1 MTTIVEDV
9 LPGFEELAPP
19 LDEAEALVEAD
30 RCLECGVRH
39 ANAPCLVACPAGV
52 DVPAFVAAI
61 ARADHEEAAR
71 FIFREN
77 LLGGTCA
84 RVCPVEE
91 LCVGACVL
99 PHDGGRPIA
108 IGRLQRF
115 AADAALAAD
124 LPLRE
129 RLPYN
134 WHDVAVIGAGPA
146 GLACAGELGARGYH
160 VTVFDE
166 RREPGGLARYAIAPY
181 RQVREPLPAEA
192 RLLMEL
198 GVSLELGLGVDSR
211 EALAQ
216 LEADFD
222 AIVLACGMGDDAESG
237 CPGSELDGVWRSLP
251 FIERIKTGEPPAVG
265 RSVAVVG
272 GGNTAVDVARE
283 AIRLGA
289 SDVTMLYR
297 RTRDEMPAYP
307 HEVAE
312 AEAEGVR
319 FSWLTIPVRYVGDE
333 RLVAV
338 ECRRA
343 QLGEPDASGRRR
355 PQEVPGSEFLLRV
368 DTVVEA
374 IGQRPRAD
382 FLGWIDGL
390 ELDGG
395 RIAVD
400 PETGRTGNPK
410 YFAAGDAVN
419 GGATVVEA
427 VRSAKVVAGAID
439 GWLGSLA

>member
-1 MTTIVEDV
+1 MTIVADA

-19 LDEAEALVEAD
+19 LTEREALIEAD

-39 ANAPCLVACPAGV
+39 AAAPCLVACPASV
-52 DVPAFVAAI
+52 DVPGFVAAI
-61 ARADHEEAAR
+61 AGGDHHEAAR
-71 FIFREN
+71 IIFREN

-99 PHDGGRPIA
+99 PHEGSPPIA

-115 AADAALAAD
+115 AADEALAAD

-129 RLPYN
+129 RAPYN

-166 RREPGGLARYAIAPY
+166 RPEPGGLARYAIAPY
-181 RQVREPLPAEA
+181 RQVREPLPEEA
-192 RLLMEL
+192 RLLLEL
-198 GVSLELGLGVDSR
+198 GVSLELGLPVASP
-211 EALAQ
+211 EALAE
-216 LEADFD
+216 LEQEFD
-222 AIVLACGMGDDAESG
+222 AIVIACGMGEDSDAG
-237 CPGSELDGVWRSLP
+237 CPGSELAGVWRSLP
-251 FIERIKTGEPPAVG
+251 FIERIKTGEPPTVG

-283 AIRLGA
+283 AVRLGA
-289 SDVTMLYR
+289 SEVTMLYR
-297 RTRDEMPAYP
+297 RTRAEMPAYA

-312 AEAEGVR
+312 AEAEGIR
-319 FSWLTIPVRYVGDE
+319 FSWLTIPVRYLGTE
-333 RLVAV
+333 RVEAI
-338 ECRRA
+338 ECRLA
-343 QLGEPDASGRRR
+343 ELGPPDASGRRR
-355 PQEVPGSEFLLRV
+355 PVEVPGSEFVLAV

-374 IGQRPRAD
+374 IGQRPRAE
-382 FLGWIDGL
+382 FLAWIDGL

-395 RIAVD
+395 KVLID
-400 PETGRTGNPK
+400 PETRRTGNPK

-427 VRSAKVVAGAID
+427 VRAAKVAARGID
-439 GWLGSLA
+439 AWLGSLP

>member
-1 MTTIVEDV
+1 MTTVTDA

-19 LDEAEALVEAD
+19 LDEREALLEAD

-39 ANAPCLVACPAGV
+39 ASAPCVVACPANV
-52 DVPAFVAAI
+52 DVPSFVAAI
-61 ARADHEEAAR
+61 ARGDQEEAAR
-71 FIFREN
+71 IIFREN

-99 PHDGGRPIA
+99 PHEGMPPIA

-124 LPLRE
+124 LPLRD

-134 WHDVAVIGAGPA
+134 WHDVAVIGGGPA

-166 RREPGGLARYAIAPY
+166 RPEPGGLARYAIAPY
-181 RQVREPLPAEA
+181 RQVREPLPDEA

-198 GVSLELGLGVDSR
+198 GVSLELGIGIDSPA
-211 EALAQ
+211 ALAQ
-216 LEADFD
+216 LEQDFD
-222 AIVLACGMGDDAESG
+222 AIVIACGMGEDADSG
-237 CPGSELDGVWRSLP
+237 CPGSELEGVWHSLP
-251 FIERIKTGEPPAVG
+251 FIERIKIGDPPVVG
-265 RSVAVVG
+265 RAVAVVG
-272 GGNTAVDVARE
+272 GGNTAIDVARE
-283 AIRLGA
+283 AVRLGA
-289 SDVTMLYR
+289 ADVTMLYR
-297 RTRDEMPAYP
+297 RTREEMPAYR

-312 AEAEGVR
+312 AESEGVR
-319 FSWLTIPVRYVGDE
+319 FSWLTIPVRYVGRD
-333 RLVAV
+333 RLEAV

-343 QLGEPDASGRRR
+343 EFGEPDASGRRR
-355 PQEVPGSEFLLRV
+355 PREVPGSEFLV
-368 DTVVEA
+368 PADTVVEA
-374 IGQRPRAD
+374 IGQRPRAA
-382 FLGWIDGL
+382 FLAWIDGL
-390 ELDGG
+390 ELERG
-395 RIAVD
+395 RIVVD
-400 PETGRTGNPK
+400 PETGWTGNPK

-427 VRSAKVVAGAID
+427 VRAAKVAARGID
-439 GWLGSLA
+439 AFLGGMQ

>member
-1 MTTIVEDV
+1 MTTAADA

-19 LDEAEALVEAD
+19 LDEREALVEAD

-39 ANAPCLVACPAGV
+39 ASAPCVLACPAGV
-52 DVPAFVAAI
+52 DVPSFVAAI
-61 ARADHEEAAR
+61 ARADHDEAAR
-71 FIFREN
+71 IIFSEN

-99 PHDGGRPIA
+99 PHEGPPPIA

-115 AADAALAAD
+115 AAERALAAD

-160 VTVFDE
+160 VTIFDE
-166 RREPGGLARYAIAPY
+166 HPEPGGLARYAIAPY
-181 RQVREPLPAEA
+181 RQVREPLPGEA

-198 GVSLELGLGVDSR
+198 GVSLELGIGIDSPT
-211 EALAQ
+211 ALAE
-216 LEADFD
+216 LEEDFD
-222 AIVLACGMGDDAESG
+222 AIVIACGMGEDAESG

-251 FIERIKTGEPPAVG
+251 FIERIKTGSPPAVG

-289 SDVTMLYR
+289 TEVTMLYR
-297 RTRDEMPAYP
+297 RTRDEMPAYR

-319 FSWLTIPVRYVGDE
+319 FSWLTIPVRYLGDA
-333 RLVAV
+333 RLQAV

-343 QLGEPDASGRRR
+343 ELGEPDASGRRR
-355 PQEVPGSEFLLRV
+355 PQEVAGSEFLIPA

-374 IGQRPRAD
+374 IGQRPRAA
-382 FLGWIDGL
+382 FLGWIDGV
-390 ELDGG
+390 ELDRGK
-395 RIAVD
+395 IVVD

-427 VRSAKVVAGAID
+427 VRAAKVAASAID
-439 GWLGSLA
+439 AWLGGPS